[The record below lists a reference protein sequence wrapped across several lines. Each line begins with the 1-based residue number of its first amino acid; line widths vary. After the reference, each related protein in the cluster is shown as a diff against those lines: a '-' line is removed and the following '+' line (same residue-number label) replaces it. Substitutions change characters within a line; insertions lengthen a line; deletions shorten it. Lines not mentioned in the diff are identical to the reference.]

1 MPKRALLFA
10 VLVGLIASVPRP
22 AQAQTW
28 SADQQEVWGVILQSW
43 EAITNRDTNWSTR
56 YVHPNA
62 VVWGNDY
69 PMPRTRD
76 EVKRW
81 DTFNFPGETI
91 LNDEYNLAALV
102 VEGSTAVAHYYYSTG
117 VQDREGD
124 RETTHG
130 RCTDIL
136 IRSEGTWKFIAWN
149 CTDEEKDDD

>member
-1 MPKRALLFA
+1 MPKRAFLFA
-10 VLVGLIASVPRP
+10 LLVVLIASVPRP
-22 AQAQTW
+22 AEAQTW
-28 SADQQEVWGVILQSW
+28 SDSQQEVWTIILESW
-43 EAITNRDTNWSTR
+43 DAITARDATWSDR
-56 YVHPNA
+56 YVHPSAA
-62 VVWGNDY
+62 VWSMDY

-76 EVKRW
+76 DVKRW
-81 DTFNFPGETI
+81 DSFNFPSETI

-117 VQDREGD
+117 VQDAEGD

-149 CTDEEKDDD
+149 CTDEDDDD

>member
-1 MPKRALLFA
+1 MPKRAFLFA
-10 VLVGLIASVPRP
+10 FIVGFIALLPRQAE
-22 AQAQTW
+22 AQMW
-28 SADQQEVWGVILQSW
+28 SSDQQEVWGVILESW
-43 EAITNRDTNWSTR
+43 EAITARDASWSDR

-62 VVWGNDY
+62 AVWSMDY

-76 EVKRW
+76 DVKRW
-81 DTFNFPGETI
+81 DGFNFPSETI
-91 LNDEYNLAALV
+91 LTDEYNLAALV

-117 VQDREGD
+117 TQDAEGD

-149 CTDEEKDDD
+149 CTDEEKDD